1 LFSAFSTAAP
11 GLLTRGL
18 RARQRVA
25 IFGAGS
31 VGAFVGGMLIAA
43 GVDVVLVGRQRM
55 QQRIARHGLLLSDLN
70 GTNLR
75 LAPESIPFFTD
86 PSVLKD
92 VGLILVTVKSADTR
106 TAGELIGLHAKS
118 STIVVSLQN
127 GIGNA
132 ETLRAVLPGWKV
144 LAGMVPFN
152 VVQTEDG
159 RVHRGTEGAMM
170 VEPDPDLSNWLPLF
184 RSAGLPFT
192 VIGEFESVLWGKL
205 LLNLNNAVNAL
216 SGVPLTTELSQR
228 SYRRSLAMLM
238 AETLRVLREA
248 GINPAKLG
256 KLPPWLVPHV
266 LRLPDW
272 LFRRIA
278 GAMLRI
284 DPQARS
290 SMWEDLQSG
299 RKTEIDYI
307 NGAVVRL
314 AESVGRDAPVN
325 RKIIALIRRVEA
337 GGGAE
342 MSGEDLRVALRAA
355 LHEGV
360 PPAQVAARLPD

>member
-1 LFSAFSTAAP
+1 
-11 GLLTRGL
+11 
-18 RARQRVA
+18 
-25 IFGAGS
+25 
-31 VGAFVGGMLIAA
+31 
-43 GVDVVLVGRQRM
+43 M

-70 GTNLR
+70 GTDLR
-75 LAPESIPFFTD
+75 LAPETIPFFTD

-106 TAGELIGLHAKS
+106 SAGEIIGLHANS
-118 STIVVSLQN
+118 STIVISLQN

-159 RVHRGTEGAMM
+159 RLHRGTEGTVT
-170 VEPDPDLSNWLPLF
+170 VEPDSDIGNWLPLF
-184 RSAGLPFT
+184 RGAGLPF
-192 VIGEFESVLWGKL
+192 VVAKNFESVLWGKL

-216 SGVPLTTELSQR
+216 SGVPLVTELAQR
-228 SYRRSLAMLM
+228 DYRRSLAMLM
-238 AETLRVLREA
+238 IETLQVLRA
-248 GINPAKLG
+248 ASIKPAKLTSV
-256 KLPPWLVPHV
+256 PPWLLPHL
-266 LRLPDW
+266 LRLPNVM
-272 LFRRIA
+272 FQRIA

-307 NGAVVRL
+307 SGAVVRL
-314 AESVGRDAPVN
+314 AESRGRDAPVN
-325 RKIIALIRRVEA
+325 RQVIALIRRVEA
-337 GGGAE
+337 GGARDMSAE
-342 MSGEDLRVALRAA
+342 ALRLALSAA
-355 LHEGV
+355 QQDGAGPGTV
-360 PPAQVAARLPD
+360 PARLPD

>member
-1 LFSAFSTAAP
+1 LFSAFSTVAP
-11 GLLTRGL
+11 GSLTRGL
-18 RARQRVA
+18 RARQRIA

-31 VGAFVGGMLIAA
+31 VGAFVGGMFIAA
-43 GVDVVLVGRQRM
+43 GVDVILVGRQRM
-55 QQRIARHGLLLSDLN
+55 QQRIARHGLRLSDLN

-75 LAPESIPFFTD
+75 LAPESIPYFTD

-92 VGLILVTVKSADTR
+92 VGMILVTVKSADTR
-106 TAGELIGLHAKS
+106 SAGEIIGLHAKP
-118 STIVVSLQN
+118 STIVISLQN

-159 RVHRGTEGAMM
+159 RLHRGTEGAMM
-170 VEPDPDLSNWLPLF
+170 VEPEPELGSWLPLF
-184 RSAGLPFT
+184 RSAGLPLL
-192 VIGEFESVLWGKL
+192 VCRKFESVLWGKL
-205 LLNLNNAVNAL
+205 LLNLNNSVNAL
-216 SGVPLTTELSQR
+216 SGVPLAAELSQR
-228 SYRRSLAMLM
+228 EYRRSLAMLM
-238 AETLRVLREA
+238 AEALQILRSA
-248 GINPAKLG
+248 GIKPTKLS
-256 KLPPWLVPHV
+256 KVPPWLVPHL
-266 LRLPDW
+266 LRLPDA

-325 RKIIALIRRVEA
+325 RQIIALIRRVEA
-337 GGGAE
+337 GGATG
-342 MSGEDLRVALRAA
+342 MSGDELCVALRAA
-355 LHEGV
+355 QRAPGKSGGAL
-360 PPAQVAARLPD
+360 A